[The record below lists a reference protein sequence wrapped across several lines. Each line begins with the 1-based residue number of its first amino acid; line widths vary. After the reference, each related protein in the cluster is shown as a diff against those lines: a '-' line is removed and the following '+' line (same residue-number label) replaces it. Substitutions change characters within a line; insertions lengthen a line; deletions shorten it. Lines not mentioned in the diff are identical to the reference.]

1 MIQISNLDF
10 GYSRKNLLFRN
21 LNLNLEAGH
30 IYGLLGKNG
39 AGKSTLLKNICGVVF
54 PLSGSCKVKNVESR
68 KRLPSFLQDLFF
80 IPEDIYLPEVRI
92 EKYLQTTSSFYP
104 QFDKQQF
111 YSLLEEFE
119 VATDR
124 SLNKLSFGQQKKVMI
139 AFGLAT
145 NTSLLIM
152 DEPTNGLD
160 IPSKV
165 QFRKIIASNLT
176 EERCVLISTHQVRDL
191 ESLIDTLVVVHNR
204 EIMLN
209 SSLDRI
215 AEKLTFKIGPTEDD
229 DVLFSESSAMGIH
242 SISRNH
248 SGRYSRVDMELLFS
262 AIISNQQSVLTALK
276 S

>member
-10 GYSRKNLLFRN
+10 GYSKKNLLFRN

-54 PLSGSCKVKNVESR
+54 PLSGTCKVKNVESR

-80 IPEDIYLPEVRI
+80 IPEDIYLPDVRI

-104 QFDKQQF
+104 QFNKQQF

-124 SLNKLSFGQQKKVMI
+124 SLYKLSFGQQKKVMI

-165 QFRKIIASNLT
+165 QFRKIIASTLT

-191 ESLIDTLVVVHNR
+191 ESLIDTLVVIHNR

-215 AEKLTFKIGPTEDD
+215 AEKLTFKIGPAEDLE
-229 DVLFSESSAMGIH
+229 VLFSESSAMGIH
-242 SISRNH
+242 SITSNP
-248 SGRYSRVDMELLFS
+248 SGRHSRVDMELLFS